1 MASRT
6 HDFHDYSF
14 GSAHSRPRQVWYRR
28 EDPVELP
35 RTSVWT
41 AGGGLLVAA
50 AAMAAL
56 AIGGAYAAVHEAPP
70 PLLEETQALPPIEA
84 WQPTATL
91 SQAQVINV
99 LQGPA
104 MSVPEKTGTSVASE
118 TEQDVP
124 STSFEAPSSQS
135 PSFEAPSSASP
146 SLAPPPSESREV
158 IIDDSK
164 LYPPTPAP
172 YPNPTTTPP
181 DAVAPPVTDPS
192 TATPPPLDT
201 ENPYRDSISE

>member
-14 GSAHSRPRQVWYRR
+14 GSAHSRSRQIWYRR

-35 RTSVWT
+35 RTSIWR

-50 AAMAAL
+50 AAMGAL
-56 AIGGAYAAVHEAPP
+56 VIGGAYAAVHETPP
-70 PLLEETQALPPIEA
+70 PLLEETQALPPVEA

-91 SQAQVINV
+91 SQANVINV

-104 MSVPEKTGTSVASE
+104 MSVPEKTGASRASE
-118 TEQDVP
+118 TEEDAP
-124 STSFEAPSSQS
+124 STSFDAPSSPS
-135 PSFEAPSSASP
+135 SSFESRSSGSP

-164 LYPPTPAP
+164 MHPPTPAP

-181 DAVAPPVTDPS
+181 DAVAPPVVDPP
-192 TATPPPLDT
+192 TVTPPLDT
-201 ENPYRDSISE
+201 ENPYRDSTSE